1 MSRKFLKKIS
11 EELTLNTNTKSAF
24 IAVVGRP
31 NVGKSSFVNAAVGQ
45 KVAIVSDKP
54 QTTRTR
60 IMGVYN
66 KNEHQLVFVDTPG
79 FHKPRNMLDQY
90 MTKAAQNGLSDVEVA
105 ILVVEA
111 APKFNFD
118 PENLPPAELE
128 LIEQFKKRKLPA
140 ILAVNKIDLLEKKED
155 LLEMITA
162 YMGAFSFTAV
172 VPMSAKNND
181 GVNIILDELLKYS
194 QPAPHFFDADT
205 VSDQPDRVM
214 VAEMIR
220 EKILRTLSDEIPHGT
235 AVEIEQFYERDNAD
249 GNPILEIGATIY
261 CEKDS
266 HKGIII
272 GKGGKMLKRI
282 GTSARKDIE
291 EFFGIKANLKLW
303 IKVKEDWR
311 NRGGIIHSLGLD

>member
-1 MSRKFLKKIS
+1 MNN
-11 EELTLNTNTKSAF
+11 ETKSAF

-60 IMGVYN
+60 IMGVCN
-66 KNEHQLVFVDTPG
+66 INEHQLVFVDTPG
-79 FHKPRNMLDQY
+79 FHKP
-90 MTKAAQNGLSDVEVA
+90 MTKAAQTGLSDVEAAV
-105 ILVVEA
+105 LVVEA
-111 APKFNFD
+111 APKFRFD

-140 ILAVNKIDLLEKKED
+140 VLAVNKIDLLEKKED
-155 LLEMITA
+155 LLQMISA
-162 YMGAFSFTAV
+162 YMSVFDFSAV
-172 VPMSAKNND
+172 VPMSAKNKD
-181 GVNIILDELLKYS
+181 GVDIILNELLKFS
-194 QPAPHFFDADT
+194 KPAPHFFDEDT
-205 VSDQPDRVM
+205 VTDQPDRVM
-214 VAEMIR
+214 IAEIIR

-235 AVEIEQFYERDNAD
+235 AVEIEQFYERDTVE
-249 GNPILEIGATIY
+249 GEPILEVGATIY

-266 HKGIII
+266 HKGILI
-272 GKGGKMLKRI
+272 GKGGKMLKKI
-282 GTSARKDIE
+282 GSSARLDIE
-291 EFFGIKANLKLW
+291 EFFGLKTNLKLW

>member
-1 MSRKFLKKIS
+1 MNN
-11 EELTLNTNTKSAF
+11 ETKSAF

-60 IMGVYN
+60 IMGVCN
-66 KNEHQLVFVDTPG
+66 INEHQLVFVDTPG

-90 MTKAAQNGLSDVEVA
+90 MTKAAQTGLSDVEAAV
-105 ILVVEA
+105 LVVEG
-111 APKFNFD
+111 APKFRFD

-140 ILAVNKIDLLEKKED
+140 VLAVNKIDLLEKKED
-155 LLEMITA
+155 LLQMISA
-162 YMGAFSFTAV
+162 YMSVFDFSAV
-172 VPMSAKNND
+172 VPMSAKNKD
-181 GVNIILDELLKYS
+181 GVDIILNELLKFS
-194 QPAPHFFDADT
+194 KPAPHFFDEDT
-205 VSDQPDRVM
+205 VTDQPDRVM
-214 VAEMIR
+214 IAEIIR
-220 EKILRTLSDEIPHGT
+220 EKILRTLRDEIPHGT
-235 AVEIEQFYERDNAD
+235 AVEIEQFYERDTVE
-249 GNPILEIGATIY
+249 GEPILEVGATIY

-266 HKGIII
+266 HKGILI
-272 GKGGKMLKRI
+272 GKGGKMLKKI
-282 GTSARKDIE
+282 GSSARLDIE
-291 EFFGIKANLKLW
+291 EFFGLKTNLKLW

>member
-1 MSRKFLKKIS
+1 MNN
-11 EELTLNTNTKSAF
+11 ETKSAF

-60 IMGVYN
+60 IMGVCN
-66 KNEHQLVFVDTPG
+66 INEHQLVFVDTPG

-90 MTKAAQNGLSDVEVA
+90 MTKAAQTGLSDVEAAV
-105 ILVVEA
+105 LVVEA
-111 APKFNFD
+111 APKFRFD

-140 ILAVNKIDLLEKKED
+140 VLAVNKIDLLEKKED
-155 LLEMITA
+155 LLQMISA
-162 YMGAFSFTAV
+162 YMSVFDFSAV
-172 VPMSAKNND
+172 VPMSAKNKD
-181 GVNIILDELLKYS
+181 GVDIILNELLKFS
-194 QPAPHFFDADT
+194 KPAPHFFDEDT
-205 VSDQPDRVM
+205 VTDQPDRVM
-214 VAEMIR
+214 IAEIIR
-220 EKILRTLSDEIPHGT
+220 EKILRTLNDEIPHGT
-235 AVEIEQFYERDNAD
+235 AVEIEQFYERDTVE
-249 GNPILEIGATIY
+249 GEPILEVGATIY

-266 HKGIII
+266 HKGILI
-272 GKGGKMLKRI
+272 GKGGKMLKKI
-282 GTSARKDIE
+282 GSSARLDIE
-291 EFFGIKANLKLW
+291 EFFGLKTNLKLW

>member
-1 MSRKFLKKIS
+1 MNN
-11 EELTLNTNTKSAF
+11 ETKSAF

-60 IMGVYN
+60 IMGVCN
-66 KNEHQLVFVDTPG
+66 INEHQLVFVDTPG

-90 MTKAAQNGLSDVEVA
+90 MTKAAQTGLSDVEAAV
-105 ILVVEA
+105 LVVEGE
-111 APKFNFD
+111 PKFRFD

-140 ILAVNKIDLLEKKED
+140 VLAVNKIDLLEKKED
-155 LLEMITA
+155 LLQMISA
-162 YMGAFSFTAV
+162 YMSVFDFSAV
-172 VPMSAKNND
+172 VPMSAKNKD
-181 GVNIILDELLKYS
+181 GVDIILNELLKFS
-194 QPAPHFFDADT
+194 KPAPHFFDEDT
-205 VSDQPDRVM
+205 VTDQPDRVM
-214 VAEMIR
+214 IAEIIR

-235 AVEIEQFYERDNAD
+235 AVEIEQFYERDTVE
-249 GNPILEIGATIY
+249 GEPILEVGATIY

-266 HKGIII
+266 HKGILI
-272 GKGGKMLKRI
+272 GKGGKMLKKI
-282 GTSARKDIE
+282 GSSARLDIE
-291 EFFGIKANLKLW
+291 EFFGLKTNLKLW